1 MPRDWMLALPSPP
14 DDSER
19 MPGRLRNSSA
29 ADRGAALA
37 IASVPSELTETEL
50 SRRFWPRATAVTMM
64 SSPVG
69 VSASACGASACW
81 AWAGIATISALVAN
95 RSVRQFSMSVSP

>member
-1 MPRDWMLALPSPP
+1 MLALPSPP

-37 IASVPSELTETEL
+37 MAAALIELTETEL
-50 SRRFWPRATAVTMM
+50 SSRLPRA
-64 SSPVG
+64 P
-69 VSASACGASACW
+69 
-81 AWAGIATISALVAN
+81 
-95 RSVRQFSMSVSP
+95 RR